1 MSAAFGSTRALTHRE
16 HGWLIAQLALVL
28 APLLRSLPLVT
39 CGVFGVL
46 LLWRLL
52 LWVRRAPLP
61 GKWLLGA
68 VGIAVLA
75 ATVALALRTGGN
87 LGRDLSV
94 ALLGAF
100 LVLKLMESHT
110 VRNGVLVTQ
119 LCCFLLLSQTLFDQ
133 PPWLA
138 ATLLAS
144 LALKQQCCFTT
155 GCCCCT
161 RRRARGSRPRG
172 CWRGWRRWACRLRP
186 CCSCCFLAWTIRC
199 GACRKAPTR
208 PPAACP
214 TPWRRA
220 RSAS

>member
-46 LLWRLL
+46 LLGRLL

-100 LVLKLMESHT
+100 HVLKLMESHT

-119 LCCFLLLSQTLFDQ
+119 LC
-133 PPWLA
+133 
-138 ATLLAS
+138 
-144 LALKQQCCFTT
+144 
-155 GCCCCT
+155 
-161 RRRARGSRPRG
+161 
-172 CWRGWRRWACRLRP
+172 WACRLRP
-186 CCSCCFLAWTIRC
+186 CCSCCVLAWTIRC